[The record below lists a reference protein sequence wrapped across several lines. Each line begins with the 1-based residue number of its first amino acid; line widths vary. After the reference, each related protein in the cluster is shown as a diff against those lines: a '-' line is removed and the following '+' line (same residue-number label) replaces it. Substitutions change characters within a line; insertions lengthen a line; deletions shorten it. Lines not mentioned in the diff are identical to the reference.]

1 MCANSNAAK
10 TANENAKIQHRYRM
24 WSRYHKTM
32 QAYGRYGIQKV
43 QGKIEQ
49 FRINS
54 GLFRSWSMAQGKLNA
69 IKDKVM
75 VANTKG
81 MIEALK
87 KSKYGDLIASGR
99 AGKSID
105 RFGVM
110 EAGALGRFY
119 ADNINKY
126 YNIREKTKAGMEYAR
141 ISSGAKLDAS
151 VAKYAFTPTPDVQS
165 AAPAMQSTSILTDV
179 MQGLG
184 TVASVSSM
192 FATGGIFGAAASD
205 RRLKTDIK
213 KIGTSIKGHNIYRY
227 KYLDQPEEY
236 IGAMA
241 DEVFKKKP
249 SAVYRMDN
257 GYMGVDYSQIDV
269 EFREV
274 VTNAKS

>member
-1 MCANSNAAK
+1 
-10 TANENAKIQHRYRM
+10 
-24 WSRYHKTM
+24 M

-69 IKDKVM
+69 VKDKVM

-81 MIEALK
+81 MIAALK

-141 ISSGAKLDAS
+141 ISSGAKIDAS
-151 VAKYAFTPTPDVQS
+151 VAKYSFAPTPDIQT

-192 FATGGIFGAAASD
+192 FATGGIFGSD

-213 KIGTSIKGHNIYRY
+213 KIGKSIKGYNIYRY